1 MRSGSAILLAAL
13 VLLGPACGPSC
24 SFFKPAAKATKPPI
38 GDSCVVGRWVDQLT
52 DDAADWTF
60 NNEAVRVTGMQGF
73 AATFSTDGTEVLDW
87 SDSQPLIGTYH
98 GRELK
103 IMVSGSYT
111 FHGVTA
117 AGGRITR
124 PAGSG
129 SFTASFDLG
138 GVPQAT
144 VSAHVDAGWVK
155 YTCSA
160 TTLQWLASGAQPA
173 TTTFTRG

>member
-1 MRSGSAILLAAL
+1 LRSETAILLAAF
-13 VLLGPACGPSC
+13 VLLGPACSPTC
-24 SFFKPAAKATKPPI
+24 SLFTPAAKVNKAPI
-38 GDSCVVGRWVDQLT
+38 GDTCVVGRWVDQLT
-52 DDAADWTF
+52 DDSGDWTF
-60 NNEAVRVTGMQGF
+60 NNEPVRVTGMQGF

-103 IMVSGSYT
+103 IMLSGSYT

-117 AGGRITR
+117 ARGRITR
-124 PAGSG
+124 PAGTG
-129 SFTASFDLG
+129 SFAASFDLG

-144 VSAHVDAGWVK
+144 VSAHVDAGWVN

-160 TTLQWLASGAQPA
+160 TTLHWLASGAQPA
-173 TTTFTRG
+173 STTFTRG